1 MQAAE
6 NTKIWSSRRYT
17 GEQVVCTYVLGDTFP
32 RFFDVQRTLPKQGNK
47 DVPLIMYTVLRIIVC
62 RSRTRCGHY
71 LSLRQLGRGVLTHKA
86 FSLDCM
92 VATGTK

>member
-32 RFFDVQRTLPKQGNK
+32 RFFDVQRTLPKQGK
-47 DVPLIMYTVLRIIVC
+47 TVACTFDPRQYHHPPRYHPQSVSRIGMC
-62 RSRTRCGHY
+62 N
-71 LSLRQLGRGVLTHKA
+71 
-86 FSLDCM
+86 
-92 VATGTK
+92 VAQ